1 MQNIMQLSERFIYSI
16 MQTEG
21 GWLMIE
27 KKSKWKLLGSHNS
40 LYILNL
46 FDHFLHVYP

>member
-16 MQTEG
+16 MQTES

-27 KKSKWKLLGSHNS
+27 KKIKMKTAWQS
-40 LYILNL
+40 
-46 FDHFLHVYP
+46 